1 MILQELYNKYPG
13 YQDEND
19 DQSKPSLG
27 DLRKTKLTLKQLNK
41 LRRMDDIR
49 KYEKEL
55 IKELGYTK
63 EEIEDLGIIV
73 CCIST
78 INIVCKFFY

>member
-1 MILQELYNKYPG
+1 MVINNNMILQELYNKYPG

-55 IKELGYTK
+55 SSARVQKMYGSSS
-63 EEIEDLGIIV
+63 EDA
-73 CCIST
+73 ISPT
-78 INIVCKFFY
+78 F

>member
-55 IKELGYTK
+55 RYNKWHIFFTK
-63 EEIEDLGIIV
+63 
-73 CCIST
+73 SF
-78 INIVCKFFY
+78 N

>member
-1 MILQELYNKYPG
+1 MVINNNMILQELYNKYPG

-55 IKELGYTK
+55 SLVKVQKMYGSSS
-63 EEIEDLGIIV
+63 EDA
-73 CCIST
+73 ISPT
-78 INIVCKFFY
+78 F